1 MKMVGHKL
9 DQFSPQSQC
18 RTVAAFCNVSIRDSK
33 LTLSVFPSRISR
45 GSTNMGLLTEAAGG
59 LEFEHGE
66 GTSISFSSSPS
77 RNIER
82 PAMLLIS
89 LCAAFPLS
97 TPTVLFQDGES
108 QTDVVRTKTPIEVVV
123 GPVQDEE
130 LETKEDTRAPITA
143 SQASIMGRQDDEVP
157 LPIPAVFAESE
168 EGDVVVQPASGDP
181 FFLGFTAGRH
191 YPPANELI
199 DPLILDRYQSGSDS
213 RPGEFTYA
221 FVMFSKRMTEARI
234 GRLEALGCRVLE
246 FHPHYTVKVA
256 LPLTVLTDV
265 SVLPFVRWVG
275 QAQNRQK
282 YDPHL
287 VLEMGQSTE
296 SRLHV
301 IVDLFESDLNADSIG
316 TPVGYLTGVK
326 TGMAPF
332 SLEGQIADEDRP
344 QIWMSNG
351 WMQRRL
357 EGLGLEVQWYNRSAM
372 SIQGW
377 IERDILSLL
386 VDLDFVQGL
395 ETVPAIETF
404 TAPHDESMPMITA
417 DRIRS
422 SFGGDTNTVAMV
434 GIQDSGVES
443 DHRDLNG
450 SSLPF
455 LGGGWDCTP
464 AGDPWSDDDG
474 PTDTG
479 HGTHVAGTL
488 LGRGVQDDDLTGS
501 APGLASWGETSAL
514 YNLRIFADAGSCS
527 WSNQTCISVF
537 NSPITWSSGKVAP
550 IPHLIQ
556 NSWGTIAVGWSGTES
571 IARTYDAAVY
581 DDDQLWVFAAGNS
594 GAGGANTVGNP
605 GAAKN
610 ILTVGSVVDY
620 INGSV
625 GDPGNRWTGSGQG
638 PIGDGR
644 WKPNIVAPGRY
655 VESLLANNNTGYVH
669 YNGTS
674 MATPHVS
681 GVAATL
687 VDHYSWLRYDPALMS
702 ALLMATAITKNDQVL
717 TSPGS
722 THHNT
727 YGAGRVSAEKAHYIT
742 SGYDYLAKSTFEQK
756 WDEYHFVDFTVPS
769 GTDRLVVVMHYV
781 EDQCSAL
788 ASQALVNDYDLWL
801 DRAPVDTANGNT
813 GEYWSQQ
820 STVDNTEIRILDN
833 PASGAW
839 RWKTYPDSVAAS
851 SQKVKMAVVV
861 YAVFD
866 DTTPNATLTLSVD
879 DNTVRPGDTVSVSA
893 NVNPTDYIASAVIL
907 DRSGS
912 SATVVSASTTL
923 YDGIVTDLSGT
934 RPDGTVIGSDILLGD
949 ILDTISR
956 TGTWGLSYSSEGTK
970 SVTVNARSDNM
981 VDKTATI
988 NVIVDGTEPGAVSA
1002 LASSSHTAGV
1012 WSNNPNITWTW
1023 NAATDALSGLQ
1034 GYGIYETTSCS
1045 IPGKILDIGAVT
1057 THTGGPY
1064 SSSLSGRAFNIRSV
1078 DNCDNWDADY
1088 VCDSNYLI
1096 DVDAPTAPT
1105 FNSSDHAVGGKSCN
1119 STITVN
1125 WNAGTD
1131 GHSGVE
1137 GYGIVWGSSPK
1148 DCRANIL
1155 DTTGTSETATLS
1167 PGTWYLNV
1175 ITKDFAGNWTNCG
1188 NLASFGPFTIVPSCT
1203 LFADDFESGS
1213 YAAGGWTIS
1222 GPGRCKVSAKAAFT
1236 GAFGARL
1243 KKGGQGT
1250 GACTVGVAAKQT
1262 WIQAPPVDTTGWS
1275 GVRVD
1280 MNAHF
1285 RKNTLSCEY
1294 MDLQWWDG
1302 AAWQSAGIV
1311 ETHAWAP
1318 YSFNLP
1324 NAALGNPALSLRLI
1338 TNSKGKGEKA
1348 ELDDFAVIGIE

>member
-1 MKMVGHKL
+1 
-9 DQFSPQSQC
+9 
-18 RTVAAFCNVSIRDSK
+18 
-33 LTLSVFPSRISR
+33 
-45 GSTNMGLLTEAAGG
+45 
-59 LEFEHGE
+59 
-66 GTSISFSSSPS
+66 
-77 RNIER
+77 
-82 PAMLLIS
+82 MLLIS
-89 LCAAFPLS
+89 LCAAFPLA
-97 TPTVLFQDGES
+97 TPAVLFQDGER
-108 QTDVVRTKTPIEVVV
+108 QEDVLRIKTPIEIVV
-123 GPVQDEE
+123 GPVQGQE
-130 LETKEDTRAPITA
+130 LEIEEDSQAPLTA
-143 SQASIMGRQDDEVP
+143 SQGQMTRLQDDEVP
-157 LPIPAVFAESE
+157 LPIPAVVQSG
-168 EGDVVVQPASGDP
+168 EGGDETISPASGDP
-181 FFLGFTAGRH
+181 YFLGFTGGEY
-191 YPPANELI
+191 YPPVNELI
-199 DPLILDRYQSGSDS
+199 DPLILDRYQPGMDS
-213 RPGEFTYA
+213 RPGDSTYA
-221 FVMFSKRMTEARI
+221 FVMFSKRMTGARLT
-234 GRLEALGCRVLE
+234 RLEALGCRVLE
-246 FHPHYTVKVA
+246 FHPHYTIKVA
-256 LPLTVLTDV
+256 LPPSILTDV

-287 VLEMGQSTE
+287 VLEMEQSPE

-326 TGMAPF
+326 AGMAPF

-344 QIWMSNG
+344 HIWMSNG

-357 EGLGLEVQWYNRSAM
+357 EELGLEVQWYNRSAM

-377 IERDILSLL
+377 IEREKLSSL
-386 VDLDFVQGL
+386 VDLDFVQYL
-395 ETVPAIETF
+395 EMVPAEETH
-404 TAPHDESMPMITA
+404 TVPHDESMPMIA
-417 DRIRS
+417 SDRIRNTYD
-422 SFGGDTNTVAMV
+422 GDTNTVAMV
-434 GIQDSGVES
+434 GIQDSGIES

-450 SSLPF
+450 STAKGTF
-455 LGGGWDCTP
+455 DGGGWDCTP
-464 AGDPWSDDDG
+464 ASDPWSDDSG
-474 PTDTG
+474 VTNTG
-479 HGTHVAGTL
+479 HGTHVAGTV

-501 APGLASWGETSAL
+501 APGLASWGETSVL
-514 YNLRIFADAGSCS
+514 YNLRRFADAGSCS
-527 WSNQTCISVF
+527 WSDQASIDVF
-537 NSPITWSSGKVAP
+537 NTPITWPSGAVAP
-550 IPHLIQ
+550 KPHLIQ
-556 NSWGTIAVGWSGTES
+556 NSWGTVSVGWNGTES
-571 IARTYDAAVY
+571 LARTYDAAVY
-581 DDDQLWVFAAGNS
+581 DDDQLWVFSAGNS

-620 INGSV
+620 IEGTV
-625 GDPGNRWTGSGQG
+625 GDPGNRWTSSGQG

-644 WKPNIVAPGRY
+644 WKPNVVAPGRY
-655 VESLLANNNTGYVH
+655 IESLVSNNNTGYAH
-669 YNGTS
+669 YSGTS
-674 MATPHVS
+674 MAAPHVS

-717 TSPGS
+717 TAPGS

-727 YGAGRVSAEKAHYIT
+727 YGAGRVSAYKAHYNT
-742 SGYDYLAKSTFEQK
+742 SGYGYIGKYSFTQDNSAA
-756 WDEYHFVDFTVPS
+756 YHFADFTVPV
-769 GTDRLVVVMHYV
+769 GTQRLVAVMHYV
-781 EDQCSAL
+781 EDACSSG

-801 DRAPVDTANGNT
+801 DRDPVDTANGNT

-820 STVDNTEIRILDN
+820 STVDNTEIRILNN

-839 RWKTYPDSVAAS
+839 RWKTFPDSAGS
-851 SQKVKMAVVV
+851 KDVKMAVVI
-861 YAVFD
+861 YAVYD
-866 DTTPNATLTLSVD
+866 DTTPDATLTLSVD
-879 DNTVRPGDTVSVSA
+879 DSTVQPGDTVGVSA

-934 RPDGTVIGSDILLGD
+934 RPDGTVVGSDILLGD
-949 ILDTISR
+949 ILDTSSR
-956 TGTWGLSYSSEGTK
+956 TGIWGLSYASEGTK

-981 VDKTATI
+981 VDKTGTI
-988 NVIVDGTEPGAVSA
+988 NVIVDGTDPGAVSA
-1002 LASSSHTAGV
+1002 LTSSSHTAGV
-1012 WSNNPNITWTW
+1012 WSNNPNVTWTW

-1045 IPGKILDIGAVT
+1045 PPGATLDIGAVT

-1078 DNCDNWDADY
+1078 DNSDNWDADS
-1088 VCDSNYLI
+1088 VCDSNYLV
-1096 DVDAPTAPT
+1096 DVDDPTAPT

-1119 STITVN
+1119 PAITVN

-1131 GHSGVE
+1131 AHSGVE
-1137 GYGIVWGSSPK
+1137 GYGIYWSPTPTG
-1148 DCRANIL
+1148 CRSNIL

-1175 ITKDFAGNWTNCG
+1175 ITKDFAGNWTDCS
-1188 NLASFGPFTIVPSCT
+1188 NLASFGPFTIVSSCT
-1203 LFADDFESGS
+1203 LFADDFESGG
-1213 YAAGGWTIS
+1213 YAAGGWATS
-1222 GPGRCKVSAKAAFT
+1222 SAGRCKVNANSAFT

-1250 GACTVGVAAKQT
+1250 GPCAVGVAAKQT

-1302 AAWQSAGIV
+1302 VVWQSAGIV

-1324 NAALGNPALSLRLI
+1324 AGALGNPALSLRLI